1 MSNCSP
7 DGTFDFSKKETE
19 RRAGARKE
27 EKKIEEKNRGKEE
40 KKNVSTRRFLFERQS
55 VIMKAFYR
63 WWRKVHAP
71 RLDATAQKY

>member
-40 KKNVSTRRFLFERQS
+40 KKKMFRR
-55 VIMKAFYR
+55 VDFYSR
-63 WWRKVHAP
+63 GNRS
-71 RLDATAQKY
+71 